1 MILTGNEVQ
10 RQVEAGNIVFDPFD
24 IALVNPNSIDL
35 RLSSRLLRYLDATI
49 DPRVEANTTEVLL
62 DEQGLSI
69 PAGTFLLGS
78 SIERVGSTAFV
89 PLVHGKSSTAR
100 AGLFVHVTADL
111 IDIGSIGNVTFQLYF
126 VLPLRIYPG
135 MRIGQITF
143 WKPQGAIRLYDG
155 KYQGS
160 VGPQKSRIYRDP
172 FWQTF

>member
-1 MILTGNEVQ
+1 MILTGTEVR
-10 RQVEAGNIVFDPFD
+10 RQVEAGKIVFDPFD
-24 IALVNPNSIDL
+24 ASLVNPNSIDL
-35 RLSSRLLRYLDATI
+35 RLSSRLLKYTDGPI
-49 DPRVEANTTEVLL
+49 DPRIEAKTTEI
-62 DEQGLSI
+62 ELSADGKVFQ
-69 PAGTFLLGS
+69 AGEFLLGS

-126 VLPLRIYPG
+126 VLPLRVYPG

-143 WKPQGAIRLYDG
+143 WQPYGDILLYQG

-160 VGPQKSRIYRDP
+160 VGPQKSHIYLDP
-172 FWQTF
+172 FWRSF